1 MPKEFTDD
9 DLQVHVQWQEDW
21 DQEFVDQHGKEK
33 HHPGQAKLL
42 FSNLL
47 GLVLVEEDMKTKTK
61 KDMRSIQLVVAGAS
75 PGTHMLV
82 LLKHLRLWRVDR
94 GLQIHLFDPQ
104 ALDKKLQSI
113 VDDGDKNIFFYPRK
127 FTDKDA
133 EAWSDNADC
142 VVFFSDIRG
151 QIHADKRLHTH
162 KDEVQIEDDMQM
174 QEQWVKTM
182 QPDYCMLKF
191 HAPHATRDGGDESSV
206 PQSISYLH
214 GDVYEQAYAGLFSA
228 EQRLF
233 CTKGNMRHGKQYDT
247 KHIERHAFY
256 HTLHTRPSTFSVD
269 GKHHAYDDAFAAH
282 VAHKAARWLGIDA
295 HKLLQDAHAQLH
307 ASPLHFS
314 WPAQETSHMQSLHR
328 RVRQIL

>member
-9 DLQVHVQWQEDW
+9 DLRVHVQWQEHW
-21 DQEFVDQHGKEK
+21 DQEFVDEHGKEK

-47 GLVLVEEDMKTKTK
+47 GLVLVEEDMKTKEAG
-61 KDMRSIQLVVAGAS
+61 RSIRLVVAGAS

-82 LLKHLRLWRVDR
+82 LLRHLRHWRVVR
-94 GLQIHLFDPQ
+94 GLQIHLFDPKP
-104 ALDKKLQSI
+104 LDKKLQSI
-113 VDDGDKNIFFYPRK
+113 VDKRVNNIFFYPRK
-127 FTDKDA
+127 FTDQDAKD
-133 EAWSDNADC
+133 WSNNTDC

-162 KDEVQIEDDMQM
+162 KDEVQIEGDMQR

-191 HAPHATRDGGDESSV
+191 HAPHATGDGQHKSSV
-206 PQSISYLH
+206 PASISYLH
-214 GDVYEQAYAGLFSA
+214 GDVYEQGYAGLFSA
-228 EQRLF
+228 EYRLF
-233 CTKGNMRHGKQYDT
+233 CTQANIRQTKQYDT
-247 KHIERHAFY
+247 KQIERHAFY
-256 HTLHTRPSTFSVD
+256 HTLHTRPSTFSV
-269 GKHHAYDDAFAAH
+269 GGTHKAYDDAFAAH
-282 VAHKAARWLGIDA
+282 VAHKAAQWLLIDA
-295 HKLLQDAHAQLH
+295 QQLLHDAHTELH